1 MILSIADSLLTF
13 GTMLMTLSPNIT
25 LNQLINQMRTMTI
38 TTTSKTME
46 VAKEG
51 TPRASG
57 AMTTTTDI
65 ITGNTETN
73 ITTNTT
79 IIRDTA
85 MDITHT
91 KIIIATIITI
101 FTRLA
106 SGRADLK
113 FIIQILKMLV

>member
-65 ITGNTETN
+65 ITGNMETN

-91 KIIIATIITI
+91 RIIIDTTITI
-101 FTRLA
+101 VTRLA

>member
-25 LNQLINQMRTMTI
+25 LNQLINQMRTMMI
-38 TTTSKTME
+38 TTTSKIME

-91 KIIIATIITI
+91 RIIIDTTITI
-101 FTRLA
+101 VTRLA